1 MVKPAKQKIKS
12 SAAVGLKLE
21 PHQVIVKPALTEK
34 AMYQATELNQ
44 YSFRVNPLAS
54 KVDIKN
60 AVEKLYE
67 VKVTGVST
75 QSCLGKTRRY
85 RFNFGR
91 TKNWKKAI
99 VTLEKESKI
108 DFF

>member
-1 MVKPAKQKIKS
+1 MAKPEKQNIKS
-12 SAAVGLKLE
+12 TGAVGLKLE

-34 AMYQATELNQ
+34 AMFQATELNQ
-44 YSFRVNPLAS
+44 YSFRVNLLAT

-60 AVEKLYE
+60 AVERLYD

-75 QSCLGKTRRY
+75 QTCGGKSRRY
-85 RFNFGR
+85 RFNVGR
-91 TKNWKKAI
+91 TKDWKKAI
-99 VTLEKESKI
+99 VTLDPASKI

>member
-1 MVKPAKQKIKS
+1 MVKAAKQNKKS
-12 SAAVGLKLE
+12 TEKSGPKLE

-44 YSFRVNPLAS
+44 YSFHVNPLAS

-60 AVEKLYE
+60 AIERLYA
-67 VKVTGVST
+67 VKVAGVST
-75 QSCLGKTRRY
+75 QTCLGKSRRY
-85 RFNFGR
+85 RFKTGR
-91 TKNWKKAI
+91 TKDWKKAI
-99 VTLEKESKI
+99 VTLDSESKI

>member
-1 MVKPAKQKIKS
+1 MAKSSKQKSKPQQAS
-12 SAAVGLKLE
+12 GLKLE
-21 PHQVIVKPALTEK
+21 AHQVIVKPSLTEK

-44 YSFRVNPLAS
+44 YSFRVNPLAT
-54 KVDIKN
+54 KTDIKN
-60 AVEKLYE
+60 AVERLYD

-75 QSCLGKTRRY
+75 QSCVGKSRRY
-85 RFNFGR
+85 RFKFGR
-91 TKNWKKAI
+91 TKDWKKAI